1 MKTSFLQGNGNW
13 LLPLAA
19 LGLGAAYFA
28 LVFLPNR
35 RAIGELAE
43 QVACKQEAVLRA
55 AEESHALSTTQKEI
69 QRASAYVA
77 AWQSAS
83 PHEANLASLFG
94 RIGVLARSSH
104 VWTTRLAPQE
114 PLVMARVRRV
124 SVLMGCTGSF
134 SQITSF
140 LQRLENMPQTLWIN
154 DLRLENSS
162 KDGELMKCEMTL
174 EVFAD
179 NPENS
184 GEIRSSGKPI

>member
-1 MKTSFLQGNGNW
+1 MKTNILQGNW

-19 LGLGAAYFA
+19 LGMGAAYFA

-55 AEESHALSTTQKEI
+55 AAESHALLTTHKEI

-83 PHEANLASLFG
+83 PHEANLAGLFG

-104 VWTTRLAPQE
+104 VSTTRLAPQE

-140 LQRLENMPQTLWIN
+140 LQKLENMPQTLWID
-154 DLRLENSS
+154 DLRLENAS
-162 KDGELMKCEMTL
+162 KDSELMRCEMTL
-174 EVFAD
+174 EIFAD

-184 GEIRSSGKPI
+184 DEIRSSGKPI

>member
-1 MKTSFLQGNGNW
+1 MKTSIPQGNW

-19 LGLGAAYFA
+19 LGMAAAYFA

-55 AEESHALSTTQKEI
+55 AAESHALVTTQKEI

-83 PHEANLASLFG
+83 SHEANLAGLFG
-94 RIGVLARSSH
+94 RIGALARSSH
-104 VWTTRLAPQE
+104 VSTTRMAPQE
-114 PLVMARVRRV
+114 PLVMARLRRV

-134 SQITSF
+134 PQITGF
-140 LQRLENMPQTLWIN
+140 LQKLENLPQTLWIE

-162 KDGELMKCEMTL
+162 KDGELMRCEMTL

-179 NPENS
+179 NPES
-184 GEIRSSGKPI
+184 SDEIKSSGKPI

>member
-1 MKTSFLQGNGNW
+1 MKTSILQGNW

-35 RAIGELAE
+35 RAIGELAA
-43 QVACKQEAVLRA
+43 QVAAKQQAVLRA
-55 AEESHALSTTQKEI
+55 AEESQALLTTQKEI

-83 PHEANLASLFG
+83 PHEANLARLFG

-104 VWTTRLAPQE
+104 ATTTRLAPQE
-114 PLVMARVRRV
+114 PLVMAKVRRV
-124 SVLMGCTGSF
+124 SVLMDCTGTF
-134 SQITSF
+134 PLITSF
-140 LQRLENMPQTLWIN
+140 LQKLEKMPQTLWID
-154 DLRLENSS
+154 DLRLDSAS
-162 KDGELMKCEMTL
+162 KDGELVKCEMTL

-179 NPENS
+179 NPES
-184 GEIRSSGKPI
+184 SDEIRSSGKPI